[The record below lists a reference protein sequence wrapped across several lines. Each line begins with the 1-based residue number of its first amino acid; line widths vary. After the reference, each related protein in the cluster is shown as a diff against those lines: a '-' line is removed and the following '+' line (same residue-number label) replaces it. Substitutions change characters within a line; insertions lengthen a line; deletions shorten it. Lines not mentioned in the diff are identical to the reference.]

1 MRKFVRVQ
9 FYNGSK
15 LYDYMCDIDDVK
27 KGDKVYVTTR
37 DGRKVVTVRGI
48 FYSELADMPLPEYCY
63 KSVNAKYLRPK
74 VQPKEPEAI
83 GKSPEG
89 VEKKALSPKVQKKS
103 SACASDTPQNKASV
117 DDSYFV
123 VIDSDR
129 GIRRGKNN
137 RNFLLYDNHADKE
150 KHKFLLLRYRLGMNI
165 RRDWF
170 ITDMLYVKKGDFV
183 YVNEDIRNCYPGYGR
198 VEKIFEGTYA
208 ELNSSRTSFRYV
220 DRIIS
225 DSEIIKA
232 KKSLGIWIKED
243 YYKFAEEC
251 VIYLLIFAFIYFLFF
266 SEEWQQARHIYS
278 ELDREFPRGFPR
290 RP

>member
-9 FYNGSK
+9 FYNSSK

-37 DGRKVVTVRGI
+37 EGSKVVTVRGI

-63 KSVNAKYLRPK
+63 KSVDAKYLRPK
-74 VQPKEPEAI
+74 VQKKEPEAI
-83 GKSPEG
+83 GKYPEDAEG
-89 VEKKALSPKVQKKS
+89 NALSPKVQKKS
-103 SACASDTPQNKASV
+103 PACAPNTPQNKAFV
-117 DDSYFV
+117 DDPFCMV
-123 VIDSDR
+123 VDSDR

-150 KHKFLLLRYRLGMNI
+150 KHKFLLLRYKLGMNI

-170 ITDMLYVKKGDFV
+170 ITDMLCVKKGDFV
-183 YVNEDIRNCYPGYGR
+183 YVNENARNCYPGYGR

-232 KKSLGIWIKED
+232 KKSLGIWMKED
-243 YYKFAEEC
+243 YYDFAKGC
-251 VIYLLIFAFIYFLFF
+251 VIYLLIFAYIYYVFF
-266 SEEWQQARHIYS
+266 SEAGQQARQIYS

>member
-9 FYNGSK
+9 FYNSSK
-15 LYDYMCDIDDVK
+15 LYDYMCDIDDVQ
-27 KGDKVYVTTR
+27 KGDRVYVTTR
-37 DGRKVVTVRGI
+37 DGSKVVTVRGI

-83 GKSPEG
+83 GKSPENAEG
-89 VEKKALSPKVQKKS
+89 KALAPKVQKKS
-103 SACASDTPQNKASV
+103 PACASDTPQNKAFV
-117 DDSYFV
+117 DDPFCMV
-123 VIDSDR
+123 VDSDR

-165 RRDWF
+165 TCGWF
-170 ITDMLYVKKGDFV
+170 ITDMLCVKKGDFV

-198 VEKIFEGTYA
+198 VEKIFEGTYT
-208 ELNSSRTSFRYV
+208 ELNSSQTSFRYV

-232 KKSLGIWIKED
+232 KKSLGILMKED
-243 YYKFAEEC
+243 YYTLAKDW
-251 VIYLLIFAFIYFLFF
+251 VIILLICALIYFLFF
-266 SEEWQQARHIYS
+266 SEECQQARHIYS

>member
-9 FYNGSK
+9 FYNSSK
-15 LYDYMCDIDDVK
+15 LYDYMCDIDDIK

-37 DGRKVVTVRGI
+37 DGSKVVTVRGI

-63 KSVNAKYLRPK
+63 KSVDAKYLRPK
-74 VQPKEPEAI
+74 VQKKEPDAFEQ
-83 GKSPEG
+83 SFEDTE
-89 VEKKALSPKVQKKS
+89 EKTLSPKIKKS
-103 SACASDTPQNKASV
+103 PAYAPNTPQNKAYVYDQFCRVV
-117 DDSYFV
+117 DSE
-123 VIDSDR
+123 R
-129 GIRRGKNN
+129 EIRRGKHN

-150 KHKFLLLRYRLGMNI
+150 KHKFLLLRYRLGMHI

-170 ITDMLYVKKGDFV
+170 ITDMLCVKKGDFV

-198 VEKIFEGTYA
+198 VEKIFEGTYT
-208 ELNSSRTSFRYV
+208 ELNSSQTSFRYV

-232 KKSLGIWIKED
+232 KKSLGILMKED
-243 YYKFAEEC
+243 YYTLVKDW
-251 VIYLLIFAFIYFLFF
+251 VIILLICALIYFLFF

>member
-9 FYNGSK
+9 FYNSSK
-15 LYDYMCDIDDVK
+15 LYDYMCDIDDIK

-74 VQPKEPEAI
+74 VQTKEPDAI
-83 GKSPEG
+83 GKSPEDAEG
-89 VEKKALSPKVQKKS
+89 NALSPKVQKKS
-103 SACASDTPQNKASV
+103 SACAPNTPQNKASV
-117 DDSYFV
+117 YDQYFV
-123 VIDSDR
+123 VIDSAR

-150 KHKFLLLRYRLGMNI
+150 KHKFLLLRYKLGMNI

-170 ITDMLYVKKGDFV
+170 ITDMLCVKKGDFV
-183 YVNEDIRNCYPGYGR
+183 YVNENARNCYPGYGR

-208 ELNSSRTSFRYV
+208 ELNSSQTSFRYV

-232 KKSLGIWIKED
+232 KKSLDILMKED
-243 YYKFAEEC
+243 CYTLVRDW
-251 VIYLLIFAFIYFLFF
+251 VIILLIFAYIYYVFF
-266 SEEWQQARHIYS
+266 SEAGQQARQISS
-278 ELDREFPRGFPR
+278 ELDRDFIRGFPR

>member
-9 FYNGSK
+9 FYNSSK

-37 DGRKVVTVRGI
+37 EGSKVVTVRGI

-74 VQPKEPEAI
+74 VQTKEPDAI
-83 GKSPEG
+83 GKSPEDAEG
-89 VEKKALSPKVQKKS
+89 NALSPKVQKKS

-123 VIDSDR
+123 VIDSAR
-129 GIRRGKNN
+129 GIRRGKDN

-170 ITDMLYVKKGDFV
+170 ITDMLCVKKGDFV
-183 YVNEDIRNCYPGYGR
+183 YVNENARNCYPGYGR

-208 ELNSSRTSFRYV
+208 ELNSSQTSFRYV

-232 KKSLGIWIKED
+232 KKSLDILMKED
-243 YYKFAEEC
+243 YYTLVRDW
-251 VIYLLIFAFIYFLFF
+251 VIILLIFAYIYYVFF
-266 SEEWQQARHIYS
+266 SEAGQQARQISS
-278 ELDREFPRGFPR
+278 ELDRDFIRGFPR
-290 RP
+290 RF

>member
-9 FYNGSK
+9 FYNSSK
-15 LYDYMCDIDDVK
+15 LYDYMCDIDDIK

-37 DGRKVVTVRGI
+37 DGSKVVTVRGI

-63 KSVNAKYLRPK
+63 KSVDAKYLRPK

-83 GKSPEG
+83 GKYPEDAE
-89 VEKKALSPKVQKKS
+89 EKTLSPKIKKKS
-103 SACASDTPQNKASV
+103 SACAPNTPQNKASV

-170 ITDMLYVKKGDFV
+170 ITDMLCMKKGDFV
-183 YVNEDIRNCYPGYGR
+183 YVNENARNCDPGYGR

-208 ELNSSRTSFRYV
+208 ELNSSQTSFRYV

-232 KKSLGIWIKED
+232 KKSLGILMKED
-243 YYKFAEEC
+243 YYTLVKDW
-251 VIYLLIFAFIYFLFF
+251 VIILLIFAYIYYVFF
-266 SEEWQQARHIYS
+266 SEAGQQARQISS
-278 ELDREFPRGFPR
+278 ELDRDFIRGFPR
-290 RP
+290 RF

>member
-9 FYNGSK
+9 FYNSSK
-15 LYDYMCDIDDVK
+15 LYDYMCDIDDIK

-37 DGRKVVTVRGI
+37 EGSKVVTVRGI

-63 KSVNAKYLRPK
+63 KSVDAKYLRSK
-74 VQPKEPEAI
+74 VQPKEPDAI
-83 GKSPEG
+83 GKYSEDAD
-89 VEKKALSPKVQKKS
+89 EKTLSPKVQKKS
-103 SACASDTPQNKASV
+103 PACAPNTPQNKASV
-117 DDSYFV
+117 DDPYFV
-123 VIDSDR
+123 VIDSAR

-150 KHKFLLLRYRLGMNI
+150 KHKFLLLRYKLGMQI

-170 ITDMLYVKKGDFV
+170 ITDMLCVKKGDFV

-232 KKSLGIWIKED
+232 KKSLGIWVKED
-243 YYKFAEEC
+243 YYNFAEKC
-251 VIYLLIFAFIYFLFF
+251 VIYLLIFAFIYCLFF
-266 SEEWQQARHIYS
+266 TEEGQRACHICSEF
-278 ELDREFPRGFPR
+278 DREFPRGLPR
-290 RP
+290 RF